1 MKIKEKKKVDALT
14 DLKEKQLAIGVKD
27 KSDDKNDQSKTSEI
41 FADLIEKRKNI
52 MNELYENVDMNKLY
66 FKYEVPTKDVDFN
79 KYYDYKQLFDKIKT
93 QRIKFDCALM
103 TQRVIIENK

>member
-1 MKIKEKKKVDALT
+1 
-14 DLKEKQLAIGVKD
+14 
-27 KSDDKNDQSKTSEI
+27 
-41 FADLIEKRKNI
+41 
-52 MNELYENVDMNKLY
+52 MNELYENVDINKLY

-93 QRIKFDCALM
+93 QCIKFDYALM